1 MRISLLRISL
11 LRFFKTITKILLMR
25 FYGLFFLLVGSLAK
39 NLANTIFGSC
49 NFFQVP
55 KVALG
60 ENPLYIFV
68 ATFLIENYF

>member
-1 MRISLLRISL
+1 MQILLL
-11 LRFFKTITKILLMR
+11 QLFKTMAIILLMW

-60 ENPLYIFV
+60 ENPLYIF
-68 ATFLIENYF
+68 ASTFLIENDF

>member
-1 MRISLLRISL
+1 MG
-11 LRFFKTITKILLMR
+11 
-25 FYGLFFLLVGSLAK
+25 YFFLLVGSLAK

-60 ENPLYIFV
+60 ENPLYIFA
-68 ATFLIENYF
+68 ATFLIENDI